1 MIHRAAAIVLGLNL
15 AFMATAMAQGAFGPN
30 PLAGPAP
37 MQAAPPMGAPPGQP
51 PCMNDFV
58 PLRAEAE
65 KRAGAIKAAAARKAS
80 REEIC
85 QLITRFSEA
94 EAKFAK
100 FVVTN
105 ASWCGIPPQIATQIN
120 TNHAK
125 TVKTRN
131 QVCSGGGP
139 IGGMGGPQLPPGP
152 GLADVIGTGRTPN
165 ASNTTTNKGGT
176 YDTLTGN
183 PVK

>member
-1 MIHRAAAIVLGLNL
+1 MLHRAAAIGLGLNL
-15 AFMATAMAQGAFGPN
+15 AFAATAMAQGAFGPN

-37 MQAAPPMGAPPGQP
+37 MQAAPPTGAPPGQP
-51 PCMNDFV
+51 PCMSDFV
-58 PLRAEAE
+58 PLRQEAE

-94 EAKFAK
+94 EGKFVK

-105 ASWCGIPPQIATQIN
+105 QSWCGIPPQVATQISA
-120 TNHAK
+120 NHAK
-125 TVKTRN
+125 TMKTRT

-139 IGGMGGPQLPPGP
+139 MGAQGPQIPPGP
-152 GLADVIGTGRTPN
+152 GLADAIGTGRAPN
-165 ASNTTTNKGGT
+165 ATNTTTNKGGT

-183 PVK
+183 PIK